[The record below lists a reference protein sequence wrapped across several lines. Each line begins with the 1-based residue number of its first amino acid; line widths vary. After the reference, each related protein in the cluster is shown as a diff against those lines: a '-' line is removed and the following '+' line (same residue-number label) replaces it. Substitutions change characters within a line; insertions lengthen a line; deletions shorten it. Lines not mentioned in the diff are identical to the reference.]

1 MTGGYAI
8 AQGMA
13 LVFAMGLQKR
23 ASLVV
28 VFALGGI
35 LQAPLRR
42 SRIPS
47 PAKLFR
53 RSTMGF
59 LTARPKP

>member
-1 MTGGYAI
+1 
-8 AQGMA
+8 MA

-35 LQAPLRR
+35 LYEFDVKKRTYLHNAV
-42 SRIPS
+42 
-47 PAKLFR
+47 KK
-53 RSTMGF
+53 TDDC
-59 LTARPKP
+59 